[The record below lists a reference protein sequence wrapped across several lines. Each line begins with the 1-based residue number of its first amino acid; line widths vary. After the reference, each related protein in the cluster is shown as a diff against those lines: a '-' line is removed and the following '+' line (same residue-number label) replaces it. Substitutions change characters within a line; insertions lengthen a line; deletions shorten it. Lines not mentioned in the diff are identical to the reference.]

1 MYIGHVGAALAA
13 KRVRTSIGLFALL
26 VATYTPDWVDSAL
39 CLAGLYNPERLISHT
54 VPAVVLFAL
63 VGFALYGLKTRDW
76 TAALVL
82 AGVILS
88 HMVLDWIT
96 GYKPIWPG
104 LGFHRRGCGD
114 RHRRGAVW
122 ADAPPTPAAMDRHID
137 HARRAAHAPTWNRH
151 CAHDDDVA
159 AQMLMR
165 PLNCKLQLQL
175 NGCELSVAEF
185 LADSSL
191 RPDRNGGFHTATAC
205 ASIPQ
210 SEVRASCTDA
220 WQLRY
225 CQLAPVQLHFA
236 VDFPCRALLH
246 TFGNHRRATR

>member
-63 VGFALYGLKTRDW
+63 AGFALYGLKTRDW

-104 LGFHRRGCGD
+104 GPMIGLSLYDRPVWDFIAEGVVIVIGVVLYGRTLPPRRRPWIDISIMLG
-114 RHRRGAVW
+114 ALL
-122 ADAPPTPAAMDRHID
+122 T
-137 HARRAAHAPTWNRH
+137 
-151 CAHDDDVA
+151 
-159 AQMLMR
+159 
-165 PLNCKLQLQL
+165 LQL
-175 NGCELSVAEF
+175 GIDIA
-185 LADSSL
+185 
-191 RPDRNGGFHTATAC
+191 HMMMTALPKC
-205 ASIPQ
+205 
-210 SEVRASCTDA
+210 
-220 WQLRY
+220 
-225 CQLAPVQLHFA
+225 
-236 VDFPCRALLH
+236 
-246 TFGNHRRATR
+246 